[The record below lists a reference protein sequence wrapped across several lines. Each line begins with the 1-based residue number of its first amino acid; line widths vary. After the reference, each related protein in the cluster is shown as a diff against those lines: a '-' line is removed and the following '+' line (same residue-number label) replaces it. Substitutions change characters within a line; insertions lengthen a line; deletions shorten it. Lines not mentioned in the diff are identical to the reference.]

1 MAINYDLYDN
11 EETRLRRIVMPKIRA
26 FIEAADNSGAGI
38 NKDRPD
44 GIVTG
49 HELFRALKAMFRKI
63 NINVPFSPKDLIRE
77 ANIHS
82 GPLAQSDKE
91 RFIDVFSERIVML
104 LSSKPE
110 LGNIHELMFE
120 DIAA

>member
-1 MAINYDLYDN
+1 
-11 EETRLRRIVMPKIRA
+11 
-26 FIEAADNSGAGI
+26 
-38 NKDRPD
+38 
-44 GIVTG
+44 
-49 HELFRALKAMFRKI
+49 MFRKVDLH
-63 NINVPFSPKDLIRE
+63 VPFSPKDLIRE

-82 GPLAQSDKE
+82 GPLAHSDKE
-91 RFIDVFSERIVML
+91 RFIDVFSERMVML